1 MTRTLQELRDLIDAT
16 DKELLAL
23 LNRRAGFAAEVGE
36 IKKLDG
42 SPVYRPEREAQVI
55 HGLQQAQ
62 TMFDKHPSRSRGGQA
77 ARMPLEQRFAQ
88 SVFQFAKAAAGGGQG
103 QMCFACRCTQAAGL
117 LAGHR

>member
-55 HGLQQAQ
+55 HGLQQANLGPIK
-62 TMFDKHPSRSRGGQA
+62 TPAWRTFGAKSCRPAAHLKRRSA
-77 ARMPLEQRFAQ
+77 WLI
-88 SVFQFAKAAAGGGQG
+88 
-103 QMCFACRCTQAAGL
+103 
-117 LAGHR
+117 

>member
-55 HGLQQAQ
+55 HGLQQANLGPIQ
-62 TMFDKHPSRSRGGQA
+62 
-77 ARMPLEQRFAQ
+77 
-88 SVFQFAKAAAGGGQG
+88 
-103 QMCFACRCTQAAGL
+103 ACRNGRCRRRASSG
-117 LAGHR
+117 GRRR